1 RIRRGRCMRRFRVL
15 EPRRARTNDRRRAAR
30 GRGTGH
36 EYGNGEPGE
45 GKPMRLQR
53 SIDVAVAA
61 TGLVLSSPL
70 LCLIAWMIRLDD
82 GGPVLFTQ
90 TRVGTARAPFR
101 IYKFRTMRDG
111 ATTRVGRWLRQTGLD
126 ELPQLIN
133 MLRG

>member
-1 RIRRGRCMRRFRVL
+1 AKDRRGASVGRGAAHGFLGMDNRRGR
-15 EPRRARTNDRRRAAR
+15 A
-30 GRGTGH
+30 
-36 EYGNGEPGE
+36 GE
-45 GKPMRLQR
+45 GEPMRLQR
-53 SIDVAVAA
+53 SIDIAVAA

-90 TRVGTARAPFR
+90 IRVGTGRAPFR

-126 ELPQLIN
+126 ELPQLVN
-133 MLRG
+133 MLRGEMSL